1 MSWCSPM
8 SLKNATMTVSRFGGQ
23 TAFELSSPP
32 MIGLLP
38 ATTVVYILLGM
49 GALLP
54 ILLLSIVAVTL
65 CVRRRSWKSS
75 SAVIPVDVA
84 ITGCHNNS
92 FDFDVDINDIGDDDV
107 FEGKKWKGR
116 HVWNPER
123 TKWRVA
129 DNRKRIAAIGGKMEV
144 HSVDNPNVYFRNASL
159 PTLDVDAAVPPS
171 PDVVQPNSGEPSTP
185 PPSCDV
191 TLTSSSRSDVGGD
204 TMSMG
209 LTSGGVLASTGSTLD
224 SQRIATLDRV
234 QSMTRSFLQQE
245 EEKVLK

>member
-1 MSWCSPM
+1 M